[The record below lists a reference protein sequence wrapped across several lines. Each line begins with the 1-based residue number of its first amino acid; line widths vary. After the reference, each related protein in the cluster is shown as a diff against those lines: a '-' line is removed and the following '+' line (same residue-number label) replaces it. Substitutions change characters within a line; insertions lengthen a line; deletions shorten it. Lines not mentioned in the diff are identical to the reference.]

1 MTLCRSTSE
10 QNLVAETTFNEED
23 SENSTIDSV
32 DTSTLNQDENID
44 SDNDQEA
51 AHEQSHHSE
60 DDPPTRDRAQYNVD
74 GSSSEH
80 LPGVQPTSPT
90 ECTQGN
96 PHQLQS
102 DGHTYHVY
110 RSPQLQH
117 RSRAVEGAPSGPIQQ
132 TPNTE
137 ESITPDSEHNATGT
151 RHPSSEQAS
160 TSALVSLDD
169 VIEHGLPRSDHE
181 HTASS
186 TDSYHVAF

>member
-10 QNLVAETTFNEED
+10 QNLVAETSFNEED
-23 SENSTIDSV
+23 SENSSIDS
-32 DTSTLNQDENID
+32 STLNQDEDID

-51 AHEQSHHSE
+51 AHEQSDHSE
-60 DDPPTRDRAQYNVD
+60 DGPPTRDRAQYNVD
-74 GSSSEH
+74 GSSSEQ

-102 DGHTYHVY
+102 DGHAYVCS
-110 RSPQLQH
+110 SPQLQR
-117 RSRAVEGAPSGPIQQ
+117 RSRELVVVEGAPSGPIQQ

-137 ESITPDSEHNATGT
+137 ESITPDSELNATGT
-151 RHPSSEQAS
+151 RHPPSEQAS

-169 VIEHGLPRSDHE
+169 IIEHGLSRSE